1 MSMSPGDF
9 FAEAEHKMNEL
20 STGDSD
26 AKYNTSAALFREAA
40 KGYVKANNMKRAGD
54 SYRRIADCMLHISKL
69 QEAIDAASE
78 AGKCF
83 AKSDKTGAECVEA
96 YRMAV
101 NTARDSA
108 KNNSLAVRLL
118 LEAAESF
125 KTLNLSK
132 ECLDFHVEAGDMYR
146 KMGRTQDRIRQ
157 DCVIGELYVN
167 AKMWTDAAKHYENMF
182 NEWVKE
188 GIEESALDQ
197 GLFSALCQLAIPETV
212 LARKTQERCGQNNR
226 LWATSPQTKLIKS
239 LLLSLA
245 QRKYDQIE
253 VIAKKY
259 NDEHEIAPVFMTI
272 MSAVSA
278 TFMSRLAK

>member
-20 STGDSD
+20 SGDSD
-26 AKYNTSAALFREAA
+26 SKYSTAAALFREAA
-40 KGYVKANNMKRAGD
+40 KGYVKANNFKRAGD

-69 QEAIDAASE
+69 QDAIEAASE

-83 AKSDKTGAECVEA
+83 GKSDKTSAECLEA
-96 YRMAV
+96 YRMAT

-108 KNNSLAVRLL
+108 KNDSLAVRLL
-118 LEAAESF
+118 LEGAECF
-125 KTLNLSK
+125 KALNMSK
-132 ECLDFHVEAGDMYR
+132 ECLDFHIEAGQMYR
-146 KMGRTQDRIRQ
+146 KLGRTQDRIRQ
-157 DCVIGELYVN
+157 DGVIGELYVN
-167 AKMWTDAAKHYENMF
+167 SKMWTDASKHYENMF

-212 LARKTQERCGQNNR
+212 LARKIQERCGQTNR
-226 LWATSPQTKLIKS
+226 LWATCPQTKLIKS
-239 LLLSLA
+239 LLLALA

-259 NDEHEIAPVFMTI
+259 NDEHEIAPVFMEI
-272 MSAVSA
+272 MTAVSA